1 LALLSL
7 ALSAV
12 IILVSV
18 YISYMQTSMN
28 YLFFTGIEIAMI
40 SIIMIVFSIAML
52 CVSKTQLLEDKNEY
66 QVGYD
71 QDQIEGKSIE

>member
-1 LALLSL
+1 
-7 ALSAV
+7 
-12 IILVSV
+12 
-18 YISYMQTSMN
+18 MQTSMN

-71 QDQIEGKSIE
+71 QDQI